1 MTLKIRFHRP
11 ALAIALAL
19 AVPFAYASEAGTL
32 PAASAADLVPAT
44 LSAAP
49 PPAFALEREPV
60 QFAWRLNPAQAIEAP
75 QPFVQESREFWSNV
89 DAAELQRGMRIDT
102 TAPGA
107 VIRISPALGARPTP
121 LAIDDFELQVGTRT
135 LPAGQA
141 FEVAADHAAL
151 QAAGTD
157 FPAGTIAFR
166 LRPELGEGTVHLR
179 HARAGGRYLVHVFEP
194 QSAVRM
200 LLGSSRDLALNGDR
214 LEISGRL
221 FDGDRP
227 LQAQRLGGLL
237 TSPDGRSF
245 ELDFRSNADGEL
257 LASIELPRAAS
268 ATPGLWEVHAFAVH
282 EGRGRTVL
290 RDAKT
295 AVSIVAPTARLAGDY
310 RVDRSDGLRFDFDVE
325 TASAG
330 RYEVRAVLFGTDGSG
345 QLRPMANAHSAAW
358 LDQGGGTIGLHF
370 PVDVMG
376 SGFRAPFELRE
387 LALSDQ
393 GRIARLER
401 RETGPRLEAPQR
413 RMPRR

>member
-1 MTLKIRFHRP
+1 MTLKFRFHRP
-11 ALAIALAL
+11 ALALALAL
-19 AVPFAYASEAGTL
+19 AVPFAHASEAGTL

-60 QFAWRLNPAQAIEAP
+60 QFAWRLNPGQAIEAP
-75 QPFVQESREFWSNV
+75 QPFVQESREYWTNV
-89 DAAELQRGMRIDT
+89 EAAELQRGLRIDT

-107 VIRISPALGARPTP
+107 VIRISPALGSRPTP
-121 LAIDDFELQVGTRT
+121 LAIDDFQLQVGGRE
-135 LPAGQA
+135 LPANQA

-157 FPAGTIAFR
+157 FPSGTIAFR
-166 LRPELGEGTVHLR
+166 LRPELGDGAVQLR
-179 HARAGGRYLVHVFEP
+179 NANATGRYLVHVFEP
-194 QSAVRM
+194 ESPVRM
-200 LLGSSRDLALNGDR
+200 LLTSGRDLALNGGQ

-245 ELDFRSNADGEL
+245 DLEFSSNADGEL
-257 LASIELPRAAS
+257 LARVDLPDAAS
-268 ATPGLWEVHAFAVH
+268 ALPGLWEVHAFAVH
-282 EGRGRTVL
+282 EGRGRTVM

-295 AVSIVAPTARLAGDY
+295 AVSVVAPTGRLVGDY
-310 RVDRSDGLRFDFDVE
+310 RVDRSDGLRFDLDVE
-325 TASAG
+325 TATEG

-370 PVDVMG
+370 PAEVMG
-376 SGFRAPFELRE
+376 SGFQAPFELRE

-393 GRIARLER
+393 GRIARLEHR
-401 RETGPRLEAPQR
+401 ASGPRLEAPQR

>member
-1 MTLKIRFHRP
+1 MTMKNAIRRQ

-19 AVPFAYASEAGTL
+19 AVPLAHASEAGTL
-32 PAASAADLVPAT
+32 PAASGSDLVPAA
-44 LSAAP
+44 LVAAP

-60 QFAWRLNPAQAIEAP
+60 QFAWRLNPGQAIEAP

-121 LAIDDFELQVGTRT
+121 LAIDDFELQVGANT

-141 FEVAADHAAL
+141 FESAADHAAL

-157 FPAGTIAFR
+157 FPSGTVAFR
-166 LRPELGEGTVHLR
+166 LRPELGDGAVHLR
-179 HARAGGRYLVHVFEP
+179 NARAQGRYLVHVFEP
-194 QSAVRM
+194 HSPVRM
-200 LLGSSRDLALNGDR
+200 LLGSSRDIALNGQR

-227 LQAQRLGGLL
+227 LRAQRLGGLL

-245 ELDFRSNADGEL
+245 ELDFTSTRDGEL
-257 LASIELPRAAS
+257 LAAIDLPESAS
-268 ATPGLWEVHAFAVH
+268 SVPGLWEIHAFAVH
-282 EGRGRTVL
+282 EARDRIVL

-295 AVSIVAPTARLAGDY
+295 AVSIVAPTARLAGGY
-310 RVDRSDGLRFDFDVE
+310 RVDRGDGLRFDFDVD
-325 TASAG
+325 TASEG
-330 RYEVRAVLFGTDGSG
+330 RYELRAVLFGTDGNG

-358 LDQGGGTIGLHF
+358 LDAGGGTIGLHF
-370 PVDVMG
+370 PADVMG
-376 SGFRAPFELRE
+376 SGFQAPFELRE

-401 RETGPRLEAPQR
+401 REAGPRLDAAQR

>member
-1 MTLKIRFHRP
+1 MTMNIRFRRQ

-19 AVPFAYASEAGTL
+19 AVPFAHASEGGTL
-32 PAASAADLVPAT
+32 PAASGADLVPVA

-60 QFAWRLNPAQAIEAP
+60 QFAWRLDPTQAIEAP

-89 DAAELQRGMRIDT
+89 DAAELQRGFRIDT

-121 LAIDDFELQVGTRT
+121 LAIEDFELQVGTRT
-135 LPAGQA
+135 LPASQA

-157 FPAGTIAFR
+157 FPSGTIAFR
-166 LRPELGEGTVHLR
+166 LRPELGDGTVQLR
-179 HARAGGRYLVHVFEP
+179 SARAGGRYLVHVFEP
-194 QSAVRM
+194 DSAVRM
-200 LLGSSRDLALNGDR
+200 LLASGRDLALNGQR
-214 LEISGRL
+214 LDISGRL

-245 ELDFRSNADGEL
+245 ELDFSSNADGEL
-257 LASIELPRAAS
+257 LASVDLPEAAS
-268 ATPGLWEVHAFAVH
+268 AVPGLWEVHAFAVH
-282 EGRGRTVL
+282 EGHGRTVM

-295 AVSIVAPTARLAGDY
+295 AVSIVAPTARLGGDY
-310 RVDRSDGLRFDFDVE
+310 RVERSDGLRFDFDVD
-325 TASAG
+325 TASEG

-345 QLRPMANAHSAAW
+345 RLRPMANAHSAAW
-358 LDQGGGTIGLHF
+358 LDAGGGTIALHF
-370 PVDVMG
+370 PAEVMG
-376 SGFRAPFELRE
+376 SGLQAPFELRE

-401 RETGPRLEAPQR
+401 RETGPRLDAPQR